1 MLHAPPAQR
10 HSESTLNADEPMANS
25 TCADQFQRNDKV
37 RARAERAPRG
47 SSSRTEVH
55 PLSDLTGVRINA
67 ARVIRRRWLL
77 GSADN
82 KLMTTTTGL
91 MIKIRQIIGQAWV
104 CRSVGKHLD
113 RVLFR
118 VALRELLG

>member
-1 MLHAPPAQR
+1 
-10 HSESTLNADEPMANS
+10 
-25 TCADQFQRNDKV
+25 
-37 RARAERAPRG
+37 
-47 SSSRTEVH
+47 
-55 PLSDLTGVRINA
+55 LTGVRINA

-118 VALRELLG
+118 VALRERLG